1 MAAVLPLENDRS
13 SANLYPMSPR
23 RSAAEAAGTRAAI
36 VERALHVGSVDGLE
50 GLTIGR
56 LAGDVGMSKSGL
68 IGHFGTKRDLQLAAL
83 EAAQRRFRA
92 EVWHPVADEEPGY
105 PRLRAAAE
113 SWISYLE
120 RGVFPGGCFFAAA
133 TMELDAHPGPVRDR
147 LAKGMT
153 SWLDTLATDAREAQ
167 RVGDLPAEPPAEQ
180 LAFELQGVVFA
191 TNWAIQL
198 LHDGGAPD
206 RGRRGIDRLIPSLR

>member
-1 MAAVLPLENDRS
+1 M
-13 SANLYPMSPR
+13 PR
-23 RSAAEAAGTRAAI
+23 RSKEAAAETRRQI
-36 VERALHVGSVDGLE
+36 VETAVDVASTDGLE

-68 IGHFGTKRDLQLAAL
+68 IGHFGTKEGLQLAAL
-83 EAAQRRFRA
+83 DAAERRFRA

-105 PRLRAAAE
+105 RRLRAAAE

-120 RGVFPGGCFFAAA
+120 REVFPGGCFFAAA

-180 LAFELQGVVFA
+180 LAFELQGIVFA

-198 LHDGGAPD
+198 LHDSGAPG
-206 RGRRGIDRLIPSLR
+206 RGRRGIDRLIPPRS

>member
-1 MAAVLPLENDRS
+1 M
-13 SANLYPMSPR
+13 PR
-23 RSAAEAAGTRAAI
+23 RSKEAAAETRREI
-36 VERALHVGSVDGLE
+36 VETAVDVASTDGLE

-68 IGHFGTKRDLQLAAL
+68 IGHFGTKEGLQLAAL

-105 PRLRAAAE
+105 PRLCAAAE

-133 TMELDAHPGPVRDR
+133 TMEIDAHPGPVRDR
-147 LAKGMT
+147 LAEGMT
-153 SWLDTLATDAREAQ
+153 RWLDTLATDAREAQ
-167 RVGDLPAEPPAEQ
+167 RVGDLPEEPPAEQ
-180 LAFELQGVVFA
+180 LAFELQGIVFA

-198 LHDGGAPD
+198 LHDQGAPD
-206 RGRRGIDRLIPSLR
+206 RARRGIDRLIPPLP